1 MKRTQEVFDRL
12 VSSEFSLG
20 SFEDV
25 KTVALAIWHENF
37 VPKVTHLSESS
48 ARAAGYVVDKLMR
61 FNCVSQE
68 LKAKLRGVLAQLK
81 SMFSFTPVKP
91 VKIEGCDKLAQS
103 WGLTTDLKLQ
113 VRELLEY
120 QTRHYKHA

>member
-12 VSSEFSLG
+12 VNSEFSLV

-25 KTVALAIWHENF
+25 KAVALAMWHENF
-37 VPKVTHLSESS
+37 VPHVKHLSESS
-48 ARAAGYVVDKLMR
+48 AKAAGYIVDKLMR

-68 LKAKLRGVLAQLK
+68 LKAKLRNVLITLK
-81 SMFSFTPVKP
+81 GMFSFTPVK
-91 VKIEGCDKLAQS
+91 VKSCDKLAQS
-103 WGLTTDLKLQ
+103 WGLVEDLKQQ

-120 QTRHYKHA
+120 QTRHYKHT